1 MADLE
6 AVTKQ
11 YIDEVLLPDLNSQIT
26 TTLGILQDRTTP
38 EYHDFTTIGDSGSS
52 LEIQARVAT
61 INGEQIAT
69 LQDLDNRRFR
79 YLGYE
84 KCEHGII
91 TRERKLQQ
99 RVIKVDAR
107 TMEPVEVWEDI
118 PTVEE

>member
-1 MADLE
+1 
-6 AVTKQ
+6 
-11 YIDEVLLPDLNSQIT
+11 LNGQIT